1 MSGLSG
7 HSQRPAT
14 TSRSVS
20 PARKKVADGPSA
32 MSTATTFPGSSGCG
46 LVHAGT
52 GSNDRD
58 SPRSRPRSEAFS
70 QPVVIRSLP
79 NPYDPSNGT

>member
-1 MSGLSG
+1 VEEGGRRPEGDVGGHDLPGASGS
-7 HSQRPAT
+7 
-14 TSRSVS
+14 
-20 PARKKVADGPSA
+20 
-32 MSTATTFPGSSGCG
+32 G

-52 GSNDRD
+52 GSNGRD
-58 SPRSRPRSEAFS
+58 SPGSRARSEAFS